1 MVLAVL
7 SVVFINLGMALSTVG
22 LSAIAKSVS
31 SEKRFG
37 RTTKNLQIFTM
48 IGSIAFNTIP
58 GIIADAVGSYVPAYW
73 IVTAIT
79 VTSLFLATTAFMR
92 YRKNSL

>member
-1 MVLAVL
+1 MNKTDILQFEKKYYNKV
-7 SVVFINLGMALSTVG
+7 T
-22 LSAIAKSVS
+22 KSSCWNVKN
-31 SEKRFG
+31 EIQIKR
-37 RTTKNLQIFTM
+37 R
-48 IGSIAFNTIP
+48 
-58 GIIADAVGSYVPAYW
+58 GSYVPAYW

>member
-1 MVLAVL
+1 
-7 SVVFINLGMALSTVG
+7 
-22 LSAIAKSVS
+22 
-31 SEKRFG
+31 
-37 RTTKNLQIFTM
+37 M